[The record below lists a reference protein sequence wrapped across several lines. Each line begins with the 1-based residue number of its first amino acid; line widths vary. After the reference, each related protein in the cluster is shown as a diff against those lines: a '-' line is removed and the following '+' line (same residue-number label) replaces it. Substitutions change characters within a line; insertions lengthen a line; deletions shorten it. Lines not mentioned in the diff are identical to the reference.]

1 MTEKKKMGAGL
12 VLSVITV
19 LVTVAG
25 LVLYMMNCKT
35 NYFVK
40 TTGTDNTIVAS
51 LSILPFSN
59 SFTGMSNCLIMYFCI
74 SVRPC
79 LLFMF
84 VIIKE

>member
-40 TTGTDNTIVAS
+40 TTVLIIQS
-51 LSILPFSN
+51 LPAW
-59 SFTGMSNCLIMYFCI
+59 
-74 SVRPC
+74 
-79 LLFMF
+79 LLLRFL
-84 VIIKE
+84 KSL

>member
-40 TTGTDNTIVAS
+40 TTGTDNIIVAV
-51 LSILPFSN
+51 PVV
-59 SFTGMSNCLIMYFCI
+59 FT
-74 SVRPC
+74 
-79 LLFMF
+79 
-84 VIIKE
+84 K

>member
-40 TTGTDNTIVAS
+40 TTGTDIQS
-51 LSILPFSN
+51 LPAW
-59 SFTGMSNCLIMYFCI
+59 
-74 SVRPC
+74 
-79 LLFMF
+79 LLLRFL
-84 VIIKE
+84 KSL

>member
-40 TTGTDNTIVAS
+40 LLVLIIQS
-51 LSILPFSN
+51 LPAW
-59 SFTGMSNCLIMYFCI
+59 
-74 SVRPC
+74 
-79 LLFMF
+79 LLLRFL
-84 VIIKE
+84 KSL

>member
-40 TTGTDNTIVAS
+40 TTGTDNTIVACLAMV
-51 LSILPFSN
+51 LSPVLHVMVTPLC
-59 SFTGMSNCLIMYFCI
+59 TAM
-74 SVRPC
+74 
-79 LLFMF
+79 
-84 VIIKE
+84 

>member
-35 NYFVK
+35 NYFAVHHVQ
-40 TTGTDNTIVAS
+40 NQS
-51 LSILPFSN
+51 CN
-59 SFTGMSNCLIMYFCI
+59 SY
-74 SVRPC
+74 
-79 LLFMF
+79 
-84 VIIKE
+84 